1 MGRGCTVVD
10 KWRAIASFCGTV
22 EAKSFVAAARVLDVT
37 PSALS
42 KLIGSLEQDLGFT
55 LFNRSTRHLSLTVE
69 GSAYYERCK
78 QVLQDLE
85 EAEIAALQGRTRPRG
100 TLRVGVHPGLRAAMT
115 MGMRSFLDANPEL
128 RIETLTTNTPA
139 MLLTAGLDII
149 VRVGDMADSGLV
161 ARKLGSAEFVVCAS
175 PAYLRVMGTP
185 KQPQDLAKHEAI
197 IYARPDEEPSTNWR
211 FTRGDTRL
219 VVSVPIR
226 LVMRDGV
233 GGIDAAIKGC
243 GIVRSFEITTREA
256 VAAGQL
262 SRLLSDWSTGSL
274 SVFAVYP
281 GSRAVPA
288 KVQAFVEFVQQI
300 LS

>member
-1 MGRGCTVVD
+1 
-10 KWRAIASFCGTV
+10 
-22 EAKSFVAAARVLDVT
+22 
-37 PSALS
+37 
-42 KLIGSLEQDLGFT
+42 
-55 LFNRSTRHLSLTVE
+55 
-69 GSAYYERCK
+69 
-78 QVLQDLE
+78 
-85 EAEIAALQGRTRPRG
+85 
-100 TLRVGVHPGLRAAMT
+100 
-115 MGMRSFLDANPEL
+115 
-128 RIETLTTNTPA
+128 

-149 VRVGDMADSGLV
+149 LRVSDMADSGLV
-161 ARKLGSAEFVVCAS
+161 ARRLGSAEFVVCAS

-219 VVSVPIR
+219 VVSMPIR

>member
-1 MGRGCTVVD
+1 MD
-10 KWRAIASFCGTV
+10 KLRAIASFCSTV

-42 KLIGSLEQDLGFT
+42 KLIGSLEQD
-55 LFNRSTRHLSLTVE
+55 
-69 GSAYYERCK
+69 
-78 QVLQDLE
+78 
-85 EAEIAALQGRTRPRG
+85 P
-100 TLRVGVHPGLRAAMT
+100 
-115 MGMRSFLDANPEL
+115 
-128 RIETLTTNTPA
+128 PA

-149 VRVGDMADSGLV
+149 LRVSDMADSGLV

-185 KQPQDLAKHEAI
+185 KQPQDLSKHEAI

-256 VAAGQL
+256 VASGQL